1 MDTEVVIVTNKDA
14 FKEAAAE
21 SIQAALETIGL
32 DAVGNAQE
40 IITAE
45 GRVDTGALRNSI
57 AYNVEAEEKA
67 VYIGSNLEYA
77 IYNEVGTGIYTEG
90 GGGRKTGWVYEDSHG
105 ETHFTH
111 GMKPIHF
118 LKRAT
123 SENSDRYKQIVESI
137 LKS

>member
-1 MDTEVVIVTNKDA
+1 MDTEVVIITNKDA

-21 SIQAALETIGL
+21 SIQAALEAIGL

-57 AYNVEAEEKA
+57 AYNVETEEKA
-67 VYIGSNLEYA
+67 VYIGSNLEHA
-77 IYNEVGTGIYTEG
+77 IYNEVGTGIYAEG
-90 GGGRKTGWVYEDSHG
+90 GGGRKDPWMYEDARGDVHW
-105 ETHFTH
+105 TH

-118 LKRAT
+118 LKRAV
-123 SENSDRYKQIVESI
+123 SEHQDEYRQIVENM